1 MKNPDRSPITRS
13 PRSRRAK
20 IIRFRHSPL
29 CTVPLEPL
37 LSSFPHPEP
46 PVIDEPPTESVRG
59 ARVRMQGLHKS
70 FGPSRVLQGV
80 DLDVPPGTTTVVLGP
95 SGSGKSV
102 LLRLLVGLMRAD
114 EGQIRIDDHRIDNLF
129 GRELDEIRKEIGFL
143 FQLSAL
149 FDSMTVAENLAFP
162 LLEHTDLN
170 KKQRAERIQRNLERV
185 DMLGSESKYP
195 AELSGGQQR
204 RIALARAI
212 MLRPRL
218 VLYDEPT
225 TGLDPVRARG
235 INHLIN
241 GLKADLGVTGLVV
254 THDLQSVKAIAD
266 QVVILLDGRVRIA
279 GTYDE
284 VMSSTDPAVRGF
296 LSGEGPTEFV
306 QIGHGVKQ

>member
-1 MKNPDRSPITRS
+1 MQQSSPSSDRDQPNDT
-13 PRSRRAK
+13 
-20 IIRFRHSPL
+20 
-29 CTVPLEPL
+29 
-37 LSSFPHPEP
+37 
-46 PVIDEPPTESVRG
+46 VRG
-59 ARVRMQGLHKS
+59 SRVRMEGLHKS
-70 FGPSRVLQGV
+70 FGDSRVLQGV
-80 DLDVPPGTTTVVLGP
+80 DLEVPPGKTTVVLGP

-102 LLRLLVGLMRAD
+102 LLRLIVGLMRSD
-114 EGQIRIDDHRIDNLF
+114 EGRIWIDDTRIDTLS
-129 GRELDEIRKEIGFL
+129 GRELDSIRTEIGFL

-162 LLEHTDLN
+162 LLEHGNLN
-170 KKQRAERIQRNLERV
+170 RKERAERIQRNLARV

-235 INHLIN
+235 INSLIN
-241 GLKADLGVTGLVV
+241 RLKVDLGVTGLVV

-284 VMSSTDPAVRGF
+284 VMSSTDPAVQGF
-296 LSGEGPTEFV
+296 LSGEGTPDHSRSD
-306 QIGHGVKQ
+306 HGDEQ

>member
-1 MKNPDRSPITRS
+1 MPPSQQSLPSTDRDQPNE
-13 PRSRRAK
+13 A
-20 IIRFRHSPL
+20 
-29 CTVPLEPL
+29 
-37 LSSFPHPEP
+37 
-46 PVIDEPPTESVRG
+46 VRG
-59 ARVRMQGLHKS
+59 SRVRMQGLHKS
-70 FGPSRVLQGV
+70 FGKSQVLRGV

-102 LLRLLVGLMRAD
+102 LLRLIVGLMRAD
-114 EGQIRIDDHRIDNLF
+114 EGKIWIDDTRIDNLS
-129 GRELDEIRKEIGFL
+129 GRDLDSIRTEIGFL

-162 LLEHTDLN
+162 LLEHANLN
-170 KKQRAERIQRNLERV
+170 RKERAERIQRNLARV
-185 DMLGSESKYP
+185 DMLGSESKHP

-235 INHLIN
+235 INTLIN
-241 GLKADLGVTGLVV
+241 RLKADLGVTGLVV

-266 QVVILLDGRVRIA
+266 QVVILLDGQIRIA

-284 VMSSTDPAVRGF
+284 VMSSTDPAVHGF
-296 LSGEGPTEFV
+296 LSGEGTPAHSRTD
-306 QIGHGVKQ
+306 HGDHQ